1 MNSQFPHAID
11 PIGLVGSD
19 SSTVGPD
26 GPPLE
31 RLSVTARMS
40 SRRWLIRASLVAV
53 SAGSGIA
60 LGLGSAAAQPITDD
74 ETPSI
79 VQTELEDSDAEDP
92 QPQSGTEPTSSEAQT
107 PAGTAT
113 SEAGSPELPE
123 PVASEADA
131 DESSTLNPE
140 MEETNIGETDIGT
153 PDADPAALDEDPVTT
168 TAIPT
173 TADAPTAETT
183 ESARPLDNAEDLPA
197 HHAGDG
203 IAKPLQDKPIDIA
216 PSPAGSVNHT
226 SSPAAGPEPI
236 VPVTPTTPPTESN
249 PSVLES
255 VVGVLLDLA
264 GVASDAEYVGD
275 GQAPPIEGLWLA
287 ARDSQARTSAQRS
300 ASRTTGSA
308 PTDTSSEGH
317 NGTVDEGSGAVSGTI
332 DVVVPEG
339 TTPVYVTTNSPDPG
353 IGTFAIDSATGRW
366 TFTPSNLLRR
376 LAARSTG
383 EDTLGVDLLVGLG
396 ETIVP
401 VTVTVPIVPLA
412 LTPSSQHTL
421 DPITGTVS
429 GSIVLPGGT
438 VGAPVFVVT
447 NEPDKALGDFTLDS
461 TSGSWTFTPTTV
473 LRNLAAQTAGED
485 AFDVTLL
492 VGDGNEVASVTISL
506 PIAPPVNQTPTVTT
520 DVSDTT
526 VDPITGTVSG
536 WVRASDPEGDQL
548 VFVVANAPD
557 SSLGSFTLDST
568 SGRWTFTPT
577 PELRDLAAQSPGD
590 DSFGVTVLVGDGAS
604 VGSVVID
611 VPIAAALG
619 PNRAP
624 VFVDG
629 PGSTT
634 VDPRSGAVSGIL
646 TATDADGNP
655 LTFTIVSGPQV
666 AAGTV
671 EIDSA
676 TGRWTLTPGG
686 DTLMSAYFSGQPT
699 TLTFTASVSDGAL
712 SSSRTITVPV
722 TLSRDELVTML
733 ERDGSRPV
741 ALAVGADGRLY
752 VVDEGAN
759 TLTIVDRV
767 AGTSHSVATGRAPT
781 DVAVSSDGLVYV
793 SNGQDNTV
801 FVYNADGYL
810 YRQLNVGA
818 GPTSITVAPDGRAYV
833 TTRTG
838 LGVVI
843 IDAGA
848 YSVSSFAVA
857 VPGADQ
863 VSVAA
868 DGTVFVLEHGSSSV
882 TVVDPTTESV
892 RSVSGSWSAGSM
904 AVSADGVVFLTD
916 PEQGVVIRLTP
927 DGAGGFIEHLIDAPG
942 APGAV
947 TIGADGLIRLADVST
962 GSILIMNSQGDVL
975 SQVVVDST
983 PSKVVVDAAG
993 NAYVIGLDAADITII
1008 DEGGTVST
1016 WDAAVVVNNIT
1027 VGQAGELIVVNKYT
1041 GSVSVVSAATDLSSG
1056 YHITNAVHFG
1066 STVTSAQVAYGADG
1080 ALYVARASYFE
1091 TDVYRMYNNTYQWAR
1106 VGNFLSGSRE
1116 MLVSDDGRVY
1126 VFWTGPHSSQGLA
1139 QMDFDS
1145 RGNIPIPTPYRILTV
1160 RLGVDGT
1167 ILVADD
1173 SAGDLVFIDPDSFA
1187 GIRRVHLW
1195 APNQYGAVT
1204 MDVSADGS
1212 IYLIPTSDGQKKL
1225 SVLNSTGDLMREV
1238 ELPWNS
1244 GVIEVGSDGKV
1255 YLANELGQI
1264 FVLSSDFESIT
1275 VMPTGV
1281 TPQAIVEGPNGLIF
1295 VSTGQGTLVIDPM
1308 TYAID
1313 SESGV
1318 GTILDMYSRPGG
1330 PIYLVEFQSS
1340 YNATAFDID
1349 IIGDPIP
1356 DAPDY
1361 PDPEPVEDPGQPIQF
1376 EQSPATFEALYDRL
1390 WSKPGNDDGIH
1401 TEIVRDWDGAR
1412 KVVVYLGGTAHN
1424 WGFDH
1429 QSWASNAP
1437 TYVGLLK
1444 PHHLEMIDAAIAQ
1457 CGDDCS
1463 EMMLVGYSQ
1472 GGMDA
1477 LNLADHYSD
1486 LTTTVITFGAPINQ
1500 SAQRSDSVVHIR
1512 DTRDPIP
1519 ALSNTADYWVASW
1532 NGQVFKGSTRN
1543 GWGMGLHGDKKTYL
1557 TLGRELDK
1565 STDSKYL
1572 NIKSALTRFQGDI
1585 MPEPVITEF

>member
-1 MNSQFPHAID
+1 M
-11 PIGLVGSD
+11 
-19 SSTVGPD
+19 
-26 GPPLE
+26 
-31 RLSVTARMS
+31 
-40 SRRWLIRASLVAV
+40 
-53 SAGSGIA
+53 
-60 LGLGSAAAQPITDD
+60 
-74 ETPSI
+74 
-79 VQTELEDSDAEDP
+79 
-92 QPQSGTEPTSSEAQT
+92 
-107 PAGTAT
+107 
-113 SEAGSPELPE
+113 
-123 PVASEADA
+123 
-131 DESSTLNPE
+131 
-140 MEETNIGETDIGT
+140 
-153 PDADPAALDEDPVTT
+153 
-168 TAIPT
+168 
-173 TADAPTAETT
+173 
-183 ESARPLDNAEDLPA
+183 
-197 HHAGDG
+197 
-203 IAKPLQDKPIDIA
+203 
-216 PSPAGSVNHT
+216 
-226 SSPAAGPEPI
+226 
-236 VPVTPTTPPTESN
+236 
-249 PSVLES
+249 
-255 VVGVLLDLA
+255 
-264 GVASDAEYVGD
+264 
-275 GQAPPIEGLWLA
+275 
-287 ARDSQARTSAQRS
+287 
-300 ASRTTGSA
+300 
-308 PTDTSSEGH
+308 
-317 NGTVDEGSGAVSGTI
+317 
-332 DVVVPEG
+332 
-339 TTPVYVTTNSPDPG
+339 
-353 IGTFAIDSATGRW
+353 
-366 TFTPSNLLRR
+366 
-376 LAARSTG
+376 
-383 EDTLGVDLLVGLG
+383 
-396 ETIVP
+396 
-401 VTVTVPIVPLA
+401 
-412 LTPSSQHTL
+412 
-421 DPITGTVS
+421 
-429 GSIVLPGGT
+429 
-438 VGAPVFVVT
+438 
-447 NEPDKALGDFTLDS
+447 
-461 TSGSWTFTPTTV
+461 
-473 LRNLAAQTAGED
+473 
-485 AFDVTLL
+485 
-492 VGDGNEVASVTISL
+492 TISL

-536 WVRASDPEGDQL
+536 LVRASDPEGDRL

-577 PELRDLAAQSPGD
+577 LELRDLAAQSPGD

-634 VDPRSGAVSGIL
+634 VDPRSGAMSGIL

-671 EIDSA
+671 KIDSA
-676 TGRWTLTPGG
+676 TGHWTLTPGG

-712 SSSRTITVPV
+712 SSSRTVTVPV
-722 TLSRDELVTML
+722 TLSRNELVTML

-741 ALAVGADGRLY
+741 ALAVAGDGRLY

-759 TLTIVDRV
+759 TLTIIDRV
-767 AGTSHSVATGRAPT
+767 AGTSHTVATGRAPT

-818 GPTSITVAPDGRAYV
+818 GPTGITVAPDGRAYV

-843 IDAGA
+843 IDTGA

-863 VSVAA
+863 VAVAA
-868 DGTVFVLEHGSSSV
+868 DGTVFVLENGSSSV

-904 AVSADGVVFLTD
+904 TVSADGVVFLTD
-916 PEQGVVIRLTP
+916 PGQGVVIRLTP
-927 DGAGGFIEHLIDAPG
+927 DGAGGFIEHLIDVPG

-962 GSILIMNSQGDVL
+962 GSIFMMNSQGDVL
-975 SQVVVDST
+975 SKFVVDST
-983 PSKVVVDAAG
+983 PSRVVVDAAG
-993 NAYVIGLDAADITII
+993 TAYVIGLDTADITII

-1016 WDAAVVVNNIT
+1016 LDAAVAVNNIT

-1041 GSVSVVSAATDLSSG
+1041 GSVSVVSAATDLSAG
-1056 YHITNAVHFG
+1056 YSIDKAVL
-1066 STVTSAQVAYGADG
+1066 SDATQTKPQVAYGADG
-1080 ALYVARASYFE
+1080 AVYVARAGYFDI
-1091 TDVYRMYNNTYQWAR
+1091 TVYRLVDGTYQSGN
-1106 VGNFLSGSRE
+1106 VGSFLSSAE
-1116 MLVSDDGRVY
+1116 TMMVSEDGRVY
-1126 VFWTGPHSSQGLA
+1126 VFWTGSHRSQGLA
-1139 QMDFDS
+1139 QMDFAS
-1145 RGNIPIPTPYRILTV
+1145 RGNIPIPIPYQISTV
-1160 RLGVDGT
+1160 GLGIDGT
-1167 ILVADD
+1167 LLVADA
-1173 SAGDLVFIDPDSFA
+1173 SAGDLVFVDPDSFA
-1187 GIRRVHLW
+1187 EIRRVHLW
-1195 APNQYGAVT
+1195 APSHYSAIT
-1204 MDVSADGS
+1204 MDVGTDGS

-1238 ELPWNS
+1238 TLPWNS

-1255 YLANELGQI
+1255 YLANELGEI

-1275 VMPTGV
+1275 VVPTGV

-1295 VSTGQGTLVIDPM
+1295 VSTGQGALVIDPL

-1313 SESGV
+1313 SESRV

-1330 PIYLVEFQSS
+1330 PIYLIEYQSY
-1340 YNATAFDID
+1340 YNASSFTVD
-1349 IIGDPIP
+1349 IIGDPLP
-1356 DAPDY
+1356 DVPDY
-1361 PDPEPVEDPGQPIQF
+1361 PDPEPGDDPSQPIQF

-1412 KVVVYLGGTAHN
+1412 RVVVYLGGTSDF
-1424 WGFDH
+1424 WGLDH
-1429 QSWASNAP
+1429 QTWVSNAP

-1444 PHHLEMIDAAIAQ
+1444 PHQLEMIDAAIAE

-1477 LNLADHYSD
+1477 LNLADHYSE
-1486 LTTTVITFGAPINQ
+1486 LATTVITFGSPISQ
-1500 SAQRSDSVVHIR
+1500 PAQWNDRVVHIR

-1519 ALSNTADYWVASW
+1519 ALSNALASWVADW

-1565 STDSKYL
+1565 STDSKYSH
-1572 NIKSALTRFQGDI
+1572 IKNALARFQGDI
-1585 MPEPVITEF
+1585 MPEPVVTEF

>member
-1 MNSQFPHAID
+1 M
-11 PIGLVGSD
+11 
-19 SSTVGPD
+19 
-26 GPPLE
+26 
-31 RLSVTARMS
+31 
-40 SRRWLIRASLVAV
+40 
-53 SAGSGIA
+53 
-60 LGLGSAAAQPITDD
+60 
-74 ETPSI
+74 
-79 VQTELEDSDAEDP
+79 
-92 QPQSGTEPTSSEAQT
+92 
-107 PAGTAT
+107 
-113 SEAGSPELPE
+113 
-123 PVASEADA
+123 
-131 DESSTLNPE
+131 
-140 MEETNIGETDIGT
+140 
-153 PDADPAALDEDPVTT
+153 
-168 TAIPT
+168 
-173 TADAPTAETT
+173 
-183 ESARPLDNAEDLPA
+183 
-197 HHAGDG
+197 
-203 IAKPLQDKPIDIA
+203 
-216 PSPAGSVNHT
+216 
-226 SSPAAGPEPI
+226 
-236 VPVTPTTPPTESN
+236 
-249 PSVLES
+249 
-255 VVGVLLDLA
+255 
-264 GVASDAEYVGD
+264 
-275 GQAPPIEGLWLA
+275 
-287 ARDSQARTSAQRS
+287 
-300 ASRTTGSA
+300 
-308 PTDTSSEGH
+308 
-317 NGTVDEGSGAVSGTI
+317 
-332 DVVVPEG
+332 
-339 TTPVYVTTNSPDPG
+339 
-353 IGTFAIDSATGRW
+353 
-366 TFTPSNLLRR
+366 
-376 LAARSTG
+376 
-383 EDTLGVDLLVGLG
+383 
-396 ETIVP
+396 
-401 VTVTVPIVPLA
+401 
-412 LTPSSQHTL
+412 
-421 DPITGTVS
+421 
-429 GSIVLPGGT
+429 
-438 VGAPVFVVT
+438 
-447 NEPDKALGDFTLDS
+447 
-461 TSGSWTFTPTTV
+461 
-473 LRNLAAQTAGED
+473 
-485 AFDVTLL
+485 
-492 VGDGNEVASVTISL
+492 
-506 PIAPPVNQTPTVTT
+506 
-520 DVSDTT
+520 
-526 VDPITGTVSG
+526 
-536 WVRASDPEGDQL
+536 
-548 VFVVANAPD
+548 
-557 SSLGSFTLDST
+557 
-568 SGRWTFTPT
+568 
-577 PELRDLAAQSPGD
+577 
-590 DSFGVTVLVGDGAS
+590 
-604 VGSVVID
+604 
-611 VPIAAALG
+611 
-619 PNRAP
+619 
-624 VFVDG
+624 
-629 PGSTT
+629 
-634 VDPRSGAVSGIL
+634 SGIL

-833 TTRTG
+833 TSRTG

-916 PEQGVVIRLTP
+916 PGQGVVIRLTP
-927 DGAGGFIEHLIDAPG
+927 DGAGGFIEHLIDVPG

-947 TIGADGLIRLADVST
+947 TVGADGLIRLADVST

-1008 DEGGTVST
+1008 DVGGTVST

-1041 GSVSVVSAATDLSSG
+1041 GSVSVVSAATDLSTG
-1056 YHITNAVHFG
+1056 YSINKAVYFG
-1066 STVTSAQVAYGADG
+1066 GTQTQPQVAYGADG
-1080 ALYVARASYFE
+1080 AMYVAQAGYFE
-1091 TDVYRMYNNTYQWAR
+1091 ITVWKIVDGAYQSSAN
-1106 VGNFLSGSRE
+1106 VGSFLSGAHE
-1116 MLVSDDGRVY
+1116 LLVSDDGRVY
-1126 VFWTGPHSSQGLA
+1126 VFWRGSHGSHGLS
-1139 QMDFDS
+1139 QMDFES
-1145 RGNIPIPTPYRILTV
+1145 RVNMPIPIPYRISSV
-1160 RLGVDGT
+1160 ALGKDGT
-1167 ILVADD
+1167 LLVFDD
-1173 SAGDLVFIDPDSFA
+1173 SAGDLVFIDPDNFA
-1187 GIRRVHLW
+1187 EVRRVHLRTPSIGDK
-1195 APNQYGAVT
+1195 AT
-1204 MDVSADGS
+1204 IDVNAAGI
-1212 IYLIPTSDGQKKL
+1212 IYFINTSDGQKKM

-1238 ELPWNS
+1238 TLPWNS
-1244 GVIEVGSDGKV
+1244 GVIEVGSDGRV

-1275 VMPTGV
+1275 VVPTGV

-1295 VSTGQGTLVIDPM
+1295 VSTGQGTLVIDPL

-1313 SESGV
+1313 SESRV

-1330 PIYLVEFQSS
+1330 PIYLIEYQSY
-1340 YNATAFDID
+1340 YNATSFTVD

-1356 DAPDY
+1356 DVPDY
-1361 PDPEPVEDPGQPIQF
+1361 PDPEPGEDPSQPIQF

-1401 TEIVRDWDGAR
+1401 TEIVRNWDGTR
-1412 KVVVYLGGTAHN
+1412 RVVVYLGGTSDF
-1424 WGFDH
+1424 WGLDH
-1429 QSWASNAP
+1429 QTWVSNAP

-1444 PHHLEMIDAAIAQ
+1444 PHQVEMIDAAIAE

-1477 LNLADHYSD
+1477 LNLADHYSE
-1486 LTTTVITFGAPINQ
+1486 LATTVITFGSPISQ
-1500 SAQRSDSVVHIR
+1500 PAQWNDRVVHIR

-1519 ALSNTADYWVASW
+1519 ALSNAPASWVANW

-1557 TLGRELDK
+1557 TLGRELDR
-1565 STDSKYL
+1565 STDSKYSH
-1572 NIKSALTRFQGDI
+1572 IKYALARFQGDI
-1585 MPEPVITEF
+1585 MPEPVVTEF